1 MNIRQAVQAWCG
13 ARIPTG
19 NTDGAMRW
27 FKIDPLRNGFIIE
40 FEGAAVFGSVI
51 DAEVVSF
58 DGEKYW
64 QHRLTHKDSKKIRY
78 EWMIWEMARVMLE
91 RGERLSEEDRQ
102 RLALAV
108 RRLEI
113 WL

>member
-1 MNIRQAVQAWCG
+1 MSPAQAVRAQYG
-13 ARIPTG
+13 VLLPPQPK
-19 NTDGAMRW
+19 DGSIRW
-27 FKIDPLRNGFIIE
+27 FGIDELRNGFIIE
-40 FEGAAVFGSVI
+40 FDCAAVFGSII
-51 DAEVVSF
+51 DAEAISF

-64 QHRLTHKDSKKIRY
+64 QHRLTHKDSKKIRH

-91 RGERLSEEDRQ
+91 RGERLNQEDTQ